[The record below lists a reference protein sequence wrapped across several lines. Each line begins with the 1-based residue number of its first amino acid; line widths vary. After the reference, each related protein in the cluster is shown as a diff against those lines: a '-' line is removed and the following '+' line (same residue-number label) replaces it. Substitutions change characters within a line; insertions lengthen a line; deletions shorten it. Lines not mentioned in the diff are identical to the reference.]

1 MSPPI
6 LSKQFTIEGEN
17 GFHLRPI
24 TMLVKLSGE
33 FESTITISKDGN
45 QVGTGSV
52 MELLLLGAQQGDVL
66 DVTITGSD
74 SADALNA
81 IEDFFKEIATGND

>member
-1 MSPPI
+1 
-6 LSKQFTIEGEN
+6 
-17 GFHLRPI
+17 
-24 TMLVKLSGE
+24 MLVKLSGE

>member
-1 MSPPI
+1 M
-6 LSKQFTIEGEN
+6 SKQFTVEGEN

-24 TMLVKLSGE
+24 TLLVQLSGK
-33 FESTITISKDGN
+33 FDSTITISKDGN

-52 MELLLLGAQQGDVL
+52 MELLLLGAQKGDVL
-66 DVTITGSD
+66 EVTVTGAD

-81 IEDFFKEIATGND
+81 IEAFFKETAQGND